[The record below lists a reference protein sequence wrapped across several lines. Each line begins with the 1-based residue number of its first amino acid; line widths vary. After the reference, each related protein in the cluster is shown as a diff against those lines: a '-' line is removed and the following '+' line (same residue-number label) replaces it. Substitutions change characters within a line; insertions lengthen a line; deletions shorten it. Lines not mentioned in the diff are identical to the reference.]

1 MKKLKMCLIACVAAV
16 FLGGCD
22 TTSVTKDELGFDRN
36 AKEFYII
43 GGTNM
48 YYNIHTEEVMAK
60 SGTGKYATAAN
71 LHYQNYILH
80 FSGKAQ
86 KFYYYD
92 YEGKVVMI
100 TKEQFE
106 YHPDLSEKDGSE

>member
-1 MKKLKMCLIACVAAV
+1 MKKLKICLTACIAAV

-36 AKEFYII
+36 AAEFYTI
-43 GGTNM
+43 GDTNM

-60 SGTGKYATAAN
+60 SAAGKYATAVN
-71 LHYQNYILH
+71 LHYQNYVLH

-100 TKEQFE
+100 TREQLE

>member
-16 FLGGCD
+16 LFGGCNMD
-22 TTSVTKDELGFDRN
+22 IEKDELGFDRN
-36 AKEFYII
+36 ANEFYII
-43 GGTNM
+43 GDTKM

-100 TKEQFE
+100 TKEQLE